1 MFVVVEGLPETDPD
15 IEQAQTAADATEEAV
30 GNDSA
35 KRRKREQQVV
45 VSPLGSPRQNDEQ
58 DSGDGTDQNK

>member
-1 MFVVVEGLPETDPD
+1 MFVVVEGLTETDPD

-30 GNDSA
+30 GNHSA
-35 KRRKREQQVV
+35 ERRKREQQIV

-58 DSGDGTDQNK
+58 DSRDGTDQDK